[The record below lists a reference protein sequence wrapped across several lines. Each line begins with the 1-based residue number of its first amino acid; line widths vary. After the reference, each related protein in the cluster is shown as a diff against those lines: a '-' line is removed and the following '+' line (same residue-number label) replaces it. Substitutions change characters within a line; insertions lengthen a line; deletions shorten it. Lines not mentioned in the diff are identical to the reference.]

1 MGAGLYTPNEWRTI
15 GAYAQDFQEPIFM
28 LSAWPQLSLIMDN
41 TNGNYS
47 QDVMNCRGAMAWCER
62 NVDDVQILESRKT

>member
-1 MGAGLYTPNEWRTI
+1 
-15 GAYAQDFQEPIFM
+15 M